1 MRILLVAGL
10 VVASLLS
17 ASHASTKPPAK
28 ISRWNRAPKA
38 NETSPVDS
46 KIGPKKTKKEASKTK
61 DEAVPVDVPKDP
73 SKRRPFWARKASEDS
88 PSQEES
94 LTNVHIDF
102 EVESTHTSPPQPKKE
117 PRKPFFRSIKQRNE
131 DSPKVIKKEEEIKKK
146 ETNTTFATNDDE
158 NLLAR
163 NRTDNN
169 STKVEQAQRSAPAE
183 KATKQEPSLQ
193 TQPQLTVMQ
202 SPFMMQPQQGMVIM
216 SRSGPPGS
224 TMQQPPSG
232 IPSSTAII
240 MASIAGVVSTAL
252 RIYFLS
258 SLTRWF
264 TDNEIKS
271 LVKPKQHFMWERL
284 NDRYSKD
291 EAALGTALQ
300 APPVGVGERT
310 WRRKLEREASKERK
324 ILKQQNRGMASPILM
339 DRTVV
344 VVDIKA
350 GNAGELDL
358 QHLSE
363 VVTFLLSQHRQ
374 RAFGSVNGTAKEL
387 EVVMVVE
394 SPGGAV
400 THFGLAAAQVGR
412 LRREEGITSTLIAD
426 EIIASGGYMVACQA
440 DKLLAAPF
448 AIVGSIGVI
457 RESYSIHKMLQKY
470 GIEPVSLKAGEDKAP
485 LTLLSQ
491 VTKKDITKTQEGL
504 DKMHTAFKELVVAG
518 RPMLADHFED
528 VCQGAIYLGSEAHS
542 LKLIDGVMTSEEYI
556 LERIQA
562 GDRVLKL
569 HRIPSFAKTKG
580 HLFRDLNPLDF
591 IREHGVDVSQLMAKV
606 LQTTSVVQFLKHLL
620 RHREG

>member
-1 MRILLVAGL
+1 L
-10 VVASLLS
+10 
-17 ASHASTKPPAK
+17 PA
-28 ISRWNRAPKA
+28 
-38 NETSPVDS
+38 D
-46 KIGPKKTKKEASKTK
+46 
-61 DEAVPVDVPKDP
+61 
-73 SKRRPFWARKASEDS
+73 
-88 PSQEES
+88 
-94 LTNVHIDF
+94 HIDF

-117 PRKPFFRSIKQRNE
+117 PRKPFFGPNKQRKE
-131 DSPKVIKKEEEIKKK
+131 DPPKESKEDGEIQKE
-146 ETNTTFATNDDE
+146 ETNTTVATNDD
-158 NLLAR
+158 AVVAPK
-163 NRTDNN
+163 RTDNN
-169 STKVEQAQRSAPAE
+169 STKEEAAKSSAPAE
-183 KATKQEPSLQ
+183 KATKKEPPI
-193 TQPQLTVMQ
+193 QPQSQLAVLQ
-202 SPFMMQPQQGMVIM
+202 SPFMMQPQQGMVLM
-216 SRSGPPGS
+216 SRGPPGS
-224 TMQQPPSG
+224 MQPPPPA
-232 IPSSTAII
+232 IPSSTAIV

-271 LVKPKQHFMWERL
+271 LVKPTQHFMWERL

-291 EAALGTALQ
+291 EDALGTALQ
-300 APPVGVGERT
+300 APPLGVGERK
-310 WRRKLEREASKERK
+310 WKRQLEREAAKERK
-324 ILKQQNRGMASPILM
+324 ILKQQTRGIASPILM

-350 GNAGELDL
+350 GSSGELDL

-374 RAFGSVNGTAKEL
+374 RAFGSVNGTPKEL

-400 THFGLAAAQVGR
+400 AHFGLAAAQVGR

-426 EIIASGGYMVACQA
+426 KIIASGGYMVACQA

-485 LTLLSQ
+485 LTLLSE
-491 VTKKDITKTQEGL
+491 VTKKDITKTQESL

-518 RPMLADHFED
+518 RPMLAEHFED
-528 VCQGAIYLGSEAHS
+528 VCQGAIYLGSEAQS
-542 LKLIDGVMTSEEYI
+542 LKLIDGVMTSEEYL

-569 HRIPSFAKTKG
+569 HRIPSFAKAKR
-580 HLFRDLNPLDF
+580 HLFHDLNPLDF

-606 LQTTSVVQFLKHLL
+606 LQTTSVVQFLQHLL